1 MAPKL
6 YVAEASP
13 PVRSV
18 LITSAAIGLELE
30 KQEVDI
36 PKGENLT
43 PEYLEVTLTSLSFN
57 IRCMLSM
64 CNK

>member
-6 YVAEASP
+6 YLTEASP

-18 LITSAAIGLELE
+18 LITAAAIGLELE

-36 PKGENLT
+36 LKGENLT
-43 PEYLEVTLTSLSFN
+43 PEFIKVRFLKHR
-57 IRCMLSM
+57 IRCYQQ
-64 CNK
+64 KQDW

>member
-6 YVAEASP
+6 YVAETSP

-18 LITSAAIGLELE
+18 LITAAAIGLELE

-43 PEYLEVTLTSLSFN
+43 PEYLEVTYYAVCFQNVTSN
-57 IRCMLSM
+57 Y
-64 CNK
+64 